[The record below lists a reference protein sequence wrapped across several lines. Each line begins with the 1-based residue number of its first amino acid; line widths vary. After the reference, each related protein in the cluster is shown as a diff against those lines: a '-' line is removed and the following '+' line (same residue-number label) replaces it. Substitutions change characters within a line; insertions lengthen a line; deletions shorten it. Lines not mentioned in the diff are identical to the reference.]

1 MLVMFMLKKFI
12 PIDICD
18 IHTLRYENFIECLL
32 YICYI
37 FIVYIYLC
45 YLFIF
50 RKIIPIDV
58 CEMFNLT
65 IFLPTIIINLCII
78 FN

>member
-1 MLVMFMLKKFI
+1 MLVICLFSKNLFQFI
-12 PIDICD
+12 YV
-18 IHTLRYENFIECLL
+18 RYIFLYEHFTECLL

-37 FIVYIYLC
+37 FIVYIYL
-45 YLFIF
+45 LFIF
-50 RKIIPIDV
+50 RKCIPIDV

-65 IFLPTIIINLCII
+65 IFLPIIIINLCII